1 MMLIGEGGVRL
12 NLIQKWDMNKLY
24 KVELRKARPNA
35 DRT

>member
-1 MMLIGEGGVRL
+1 MLIGEGGVRF